1 MAQVDDEIAY
11 IEIVNPIPEVQRV
24 RKQLWDG
31 SQWVETAHYRIP
43 RQMTNRE
50 RDWLYATFGAPNVY
64 RLGRFWSARHTAN
77 YTVMDEQVYMMY
89 TLKWSQHDRN

>member
-11 IEIVNPIPEVQRV
+11 IEIADSAPGVVRV

-31 SQWVETAHYRIP
+31 NQWVETAHYRIP
-43 RQMTNRE
+43 KQMTNQE
-50 RDWLYATFGAPNVY
+50 RDWLYDTFGAQNLY
-64 RLGRFWSARHTAN
+64 RLGRYWRTSPASN

-89 TLKWSQHDRN
+89 TLKWSNNE

>member
-1 MAQVDDEIAY
+1 MTQVDDEIAY
-11 IEIVNPIPEVQRV
+11 IEIVDPTPAVVRV

-43 RQMTNRE
+43 KQMTNRE
-50 RDWLYATFGAPNVY
+50 RDWLYATFGAANVY
-64 RLGRFWSARHTAN
+64 RLGQFWSSSHAAN

-89 TLKWSQHDRN
+89 TLKWSNNE